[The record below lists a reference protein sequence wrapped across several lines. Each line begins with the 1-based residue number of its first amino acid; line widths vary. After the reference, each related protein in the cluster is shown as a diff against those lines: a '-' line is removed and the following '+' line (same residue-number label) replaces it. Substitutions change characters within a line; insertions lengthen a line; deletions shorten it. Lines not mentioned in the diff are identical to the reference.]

1 MRMIVT
7 GGGTGGHI
15 YPAVSIAEAFKKKN
29 KNTKLL
35 YVGRK
40 QGLESELVPKLGIEF
55 RPISIEYKKR
65 GLAGLI
71 KHVGSL
77 ISSIFEARRIIK
89 DYKPDIIVGTG
100 AMSPVLLCLLVRSW
114 ALKQLSMKPMP
125 FLDVPIKC

>member
-55 RPISIEYKKR
+55 RPISIEYKR
-65 GLAGLI
+65 E
-71 KHVGSL
+71 V
-77 ISSIFEARRIIK
+77 
-89 DYKPDIIVGTG
+89 
-100 AMSPVLLCLLVRSW
+100 W
-114 ALKQLSMKPMP
+114 
-125 FLDVPIKC
+125 LDL